1 MKIPLNTHDQV
12 YILMPVFNE
21 SEVLQNTIDGLKV
34 YFKNIIAVN
43 DASTDNS
50 REILAHNNIL
60 TINHPVNLGQGAAIE
75 TGFKHISKINNA
87 KALITFDSDGQH
99 DPKDASRFAKEIIK
113 CDEEIIFGSRFLEFK
128 SNIPFFKS
136 LLLRLA
142 VFFNKFLIRIILTD
156 THNGL
161 KAYKIDAVKKINI
174 SNQGYAFESE
184 LLMEV
189 VKNKLTYKE
198 MPTEIKYTE
207 YSISKGQSMA
217 NALVIAE
224 DIIGM
229 LINRRSK

>member
-1 MKIPLNTHDQV
+1 M
-12 YILMPVFNE
+12 
-21 SEVLQNTIDGLKV
+21 
-34 YFKNIIAVN
+34 
-43 DASTDNS
+43 
-50 REILAHNNIL
+50 
-60 TINHPVNLGQGAAIE
+60 
-75 TGFKHISKINNA
+75 
-87 KALITFDSDGQH
+87 
-99 DPKDASRFAKEIIK
+99 
-113 CDEEIIFGSRFLEFK
+113 EFK
-128 SNIPFFKS
+128 SNIPFLKS
-136 LLLRLA
+136 LLLKLA
-142 VFFNKFLIRIILTD
+142 VFFNKFLIRIALTD

-207 YSISKGQSMA
+207 YSISKGQSIA